1 MAMQA
6 VMTKLGPGD
15 EIESCGI
22 ASCPDPVVYHLVKLR
37 DDQSEEETFFC
48 AAHGEEY
55 AMRGHLTISEVA

>member
-1 MAMQA
+1 MGT
-6 VMTKLGPGD
+6 VITKAGPGD

-22 ASCPDPVVYHLVKLR
+22 TGCPDAVAYHLVKIR

-55 AMRGHLTISEVA
+55 ATRGHLTISEAG